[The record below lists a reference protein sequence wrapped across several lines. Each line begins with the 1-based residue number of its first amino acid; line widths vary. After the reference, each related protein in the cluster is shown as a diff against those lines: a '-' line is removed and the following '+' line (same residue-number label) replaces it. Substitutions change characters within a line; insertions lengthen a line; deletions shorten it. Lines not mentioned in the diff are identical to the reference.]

1 MVLEPEHPTPPSATP
16 DRSASLPGGS
26 PPTTRGDDNDPGK
39 AQLLIVDDDPLVRR
53 ILATRLPMAGY
64 EVAIAE
70 DGKQAVEL
78 FEASPPDLVV
88 LDIMLPKLDGFAV
101 CRRLRAESNV
111 PIIFLSALHSTN
123 ERIAGLELGADD
135 YLPKPFSP
143 RELEMRIA
151 AILNRQ
157 TSTSVIPIS
166 APPGTP
172 NHHGIIKTTNLV
184 IDTIRRQVT
193 RNGLRLNLT
202 YTEFSLLELLFQE
215 PGEVVPRTT
224 ILEKLWGYPAQSAA
238 NLRVVDVYVARL
250 RSKLELDPRNPELIL
265 TVRGTGYAAQGRTSV
280 CCTTHN

>member
-1 MVLEPEHPTPPSATP
+1 MVLEPEHPT
-16 DRSASLPGGS
+16 S
-26 PPTTRGDDNDPGK
+26 PPVASSDDDNPGK

-53 ILATRLPMAGY
+53 ILVTRLPMAGY
-64 EVAIAE
+64 EVTVAE
-70 DGKQAVEL
+70 DGKQAVEC
-78 FEASPPDLVV
+78 FEACQPDLVV

-157 TSTSVIPIS
+157 PSTGALPVS
-166 APPGTP
+166 ASPVPP
-172 NHHGIIKTTNLV
+172 NHRGIIKTTNLV

-193 RNGLRLNLT
+193 RDGLRLSLT
-202 YTEFSLLELLFQE
+202 YTEFSLLELLFEE

-224 ILEKLWGYPAQSAA
+224 ILEKLWGYPAQGAA

-250 RSKLELDPRNPELIL
+250 RSKLEPDPRNPELIL
-265 TVRGTGYAAQGRTSV
+265 TVRGTGYAAQGRTKVS
-280 CCTTHN
+280 CTANG

>member
-1 MVLEPEHPTPPSATP
+1 MVLEPEHPTSPPVAT
-16 DRSASLPGGS
+16 DRSASRPGDS
-26 PPTTRGDDNDPGK
+26 PPVASSDDDNPGK

-53 ILATRLPMAGY
+53 ILVTRLPMAGY
-64 EVAIAE
+64 EVTVAE
-70 DGKQAVEL
+70 DGKQAVEC
-78 FEASPPDLVV
+78 FEACQPDLVV

-157 TSTSVIPIS
+157 PSTGALPVS
-166 APPGTP
+166 ASPVPP
-172 NHHGIIKTTNLV
+172 NHRGIIKTTNLV

-193 RNGLRLNLT
+193 RDGLRLSLT
-202 YTEFSLLELLFQE
+202 YTEFSLLELLFEE

-224 ILEKLWGYPAQSAA
+224 ILEKLWGYPAQGAA

-250 RSKLELDPRNPELIL
+250 RSKLEPDPRNPELIL
-265 TVRGTGYAAQGRTSV
+265 TVRGTGYAAQGRTKVS
-280 CCTTHN
+280 CTANG